1 MATCSRVFVKA
12 IDELGEEREA
22 VVVPIASPQQTVA
35 NLSEELLNKL
45 FIGKKQQDRFE
56 LRLFEKGVLLD
67 ETSVVS
73 DVIRNDDFLIISKYS
88 AVDAS
93 CSCTTSQRHIM

>member
-12 IDELGEEREA
+12 IDDEFDKERET

-35 NLSEELLNKL
+35 DLTKELLNKL
-45 FIGKKQQDRFE
+45 YIGKKQQDRFE

-67 ETSVVS
+67 ETSIVG
-73 DVIRNDDFLIISKYS
+73 DVIRNDDFLIIS
-88 AVDAS
+88 
-93 CSCTTSQRHIM
+93 